1 MSKRR
6 FEMHH
11 YRQALARMRRG
22 DSDRDIARSRLMGRK
37 KLARLRAVATERGW
51 LTPTVP
57 LPDDAVLATLF
68 VRQDELPRQCVS
80 GLEPWREQIV
90 AWRDEGIQGTTIHA
104 ALVRRHGYTGSYASV
119 HRFLRRLPSSAAAE
133 VPLRLDF
140 PPGEAAQVDF
150 GAGPLLTDVH
160 TGELFKTWFFV
171 MTLCWL
177 RHQYVE
183 LVRDQRSATWK
194 ACHRHAF
201 QWFGGVPGR
210 IIIDNPKC
218 AITRACAHDP
228 EVQRAYADCAEGYG
242 FRIEACPPRDPQKKG
257 IVEAGVKY
265 VKRAFL
271 PLREFRSLAN
281 TNRQLAEWVLG
292 EAGNRCHGTTREQ
305 PLTRFLATERALL
318 QPLPEV
324 PPVLAVW
331 AQVKVH
337 RDAHVQFERCLYSVP
352 FRWVGQTLWL
362 KAGDSLVNL
371 YRDHEQVASHPRL
384 TGPGARSTV
393 PDHLPPEALAWR
405 LRDTEW
411 CLREAARIGPA
422 CQTLV
427 ETLFADRVLINLRAV
442 QGVLRLEKSHGAAR
456 LDAACARALRFG
468 NVRYRTVKAILAKG
482 LDAMQSPILATPT
495 PSTYTQGG
503 RFCRDPQTL
512 FH

>member
-1 MSKRR
+1 M
-6 FEMHH
+6 
-11 YRQALARMRRG
+11 
-22 DSDRDIARSRLMGRK
+22 
-37 KLARLRAVATERGW
+37 
-51 LTPTVP
+51 
-57 LPDDAVLATLF
+57 
-68 VRQDELPRQCVS
+68 
-80 GLEPWREQIV
+80 
-90 AWRDEGIQGTTIHA
+90 
-104 ALVRRHGYTGSYASV
+104 
-119 HRFLRRLPSSAAAE
+119 
-133 VPLRLDF
+133 
-140 PPGEAAQVDF
+140 
-150 GAGPLLTDVH
+150 
-160 TGELFKTWFFV
+160 
-171 MTLCWL
+171 
-177 RHQYVE
+177 
-183 LVRDQRSATWK
+183 
-194 ACHRHAF
+194 
-201 QWFGGVPGR
+201 
-210 IIIDNPKC
+210 
-218 AITRACAHDP
+218 
-228 EVQRAYADCAEGYG
+228 
-242 FRIEACPPRDPQKKG
+242 
-257 IVEAGVKY
+257 
-265 VKRAFL
+265 
-271 PLREFRSLAN
+271 
-281 TNRQLAEWVLG
+281 LG
-292 EAGNRCHGTTREQ
+292 EAGNRCHGTTREK

-384 TGPGARSTV
+384 TCPGTRSTV

-456 LDAACARALRFG
+456 LDAARARALRFG

-503 RFCRDPQTL
+503 RFRRDPQTL